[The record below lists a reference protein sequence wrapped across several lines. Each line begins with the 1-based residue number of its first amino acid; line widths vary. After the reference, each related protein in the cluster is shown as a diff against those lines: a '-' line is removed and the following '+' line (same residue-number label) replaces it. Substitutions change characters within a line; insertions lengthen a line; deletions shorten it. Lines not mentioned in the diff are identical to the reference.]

1 MACSRLSS
9 SETVCLNR
17 DGRNSGERREDVDQE
32 QIKTDANSLPE
43 ANRIIRFYRL
53 DSVGFEEILPVS
65 CSTGAKIW
73 EKISNRRVLSP
84 PEIRRPAQKMKS
96 NCSTSPIRTIRVKR
110 QWESPTKTGERRPR
124 RARIPST
131 EEHQPPPPKVNA
143 IRNER
148 TAGTGWNSPK
158 GGGGRRKRWSVNY
171 QIDVLVPNLLQTDRL
186 VARHF
191 RRSSSRKRV
200 WWNQVSPPESSRP
213 KKKGSCHGVH
223 RIPPPPLPPPTREY

>member
-131 EEHQPPPPKVNA
+131 EEHQPPPPKST
-143 IRNER
+143 RSGTKER
-148 TAGTGWNSPK
+148 PELDGIHQREGEGAGRDGASITKSTF
-158 GGGGRRKRWSVNY
+158 SFL
-171 QIDVLVPNLLQTDRL
+171 I
-186 VARHF
+186 
-191 RRSSSRKRV
+191 SSRLIAL
-200 WWNQVSPPESSRP
+200 SPAIFAGAAAASGCGGT
-213 KKKGSCHGVH
+213 K
-223 RIPPPPLPPPTREY
+223 